1 MLLNGCSIYAVHFS
15 QQEIYDRKLY
25 PISVDLEER
34 SSESPQHDADIAE
47 RVSGDPDHRDAAAEW
62 GDLAEG
68 GSDATSAEG
77 RRRRR
82 EELIRM
88 QELEAMAGLEE
99 MKREGEKEELIR
111 KAELEAMEQP
121 VDEKDEM

>member
-1 MLLNGCSIYAVHFS
+1 MHFS

-25 PISVDLEER
+25 PISVAPEDR
-34 SSESPQHDADIAE
+34 SSESPQHDADISE
-47 RVSGDPDHRDAAAEW
+47 RVPFDPNHRDAAAEW
-62 GDLAEG
+62 GDVAEG

-77 RRRRR
+77 RRRRK

-99 MKREGEKEELIR
+99 MKREGEKDELIR
-111 KAELEAMEQP
+111 KAELEAIEQP
-121 VDEKDEM
+121 VEEKDEM